1 LATEPSLGNRRIVV
15 KVAPHG
21 VEEAEILG
29 RLRHSNIVP
38 IYSLQEDDET
48 GLAAFCM
55 PYLGRATL
63 CDVLDHVFVKSRP
76 PNKARTIL
84 DAVDAANND
93 FDSSESSRPDAIF
106 RKGAYVDGV
115 VHLGIQ
121 LADALAHSHGR
132 GIYHRDLKPSNILM
146 TPEGRPLLLD
156 FNLSV
161 DGGVLTKK
169 IGGTVPYMAP
179 EELAALFEQTKV
191 SKQRHYDPRSD
202 LFSLGVILYELL
214 TGTLPFGAISW
225 DLSVKELAF
234 QLCER
239 QKKGPNSMLD
249 RNGQVDLRLA
259 RLIESCLAF
268 EPEQRP
274 ETAHEF
280 AFALRKEL
288 APVRRAVRWTGNHFK
303 LVASMSALVFASIV
317 AVGLFFALRPPYSVR
332 QLQQGLAY
340 SERGQYTL
348 AVDSLSNSI
357 REDPTSNN
365 ALFARG
371 RANQRLGKFQTAIQ
385 DYNSAYRLTSRPLF
399 KACEGY
405 CLSRINS
412 HKAAIVADRCALDS
426 GYDSPALIYNNIGFS
441 YLMLRQSDDAEESF
455 RHAIQLNDNLQ
466 AAHYNMVMIALQRA
480 IHQGQPISGNAFIH
494 ASRAIAIGPPSA
506 ELYHGLAALYATAA
520 KQDSALIRPAIEY
533 VGRAVELGF
542 KPQTF
547 TSDARFSVLQKE
559 PAFRD
564 ALTKSGSTSNSPKAI
579 QLIDPLDMP

>member
-1 LATEPSLGNRRIVV
+1 
-15 KVAPHG
+15 
-21 VEEAEILG
+21 
-29 RLRHSNIVP
+29 
-38 IYSLQEDDET
+38 
-48 GLAAFCM
+48 
-55 PYLGRATL
+55 
-63 CDVLDHVFVKSRP
+63 
-76 PNKARTIL
+76 
-84 DAVDAANND
+84 
-93 FDSSESSRPDAIF
+93 
-106 RKGAYVDGV
+106 
-115 VHLGIQ
+115 
-121 LADALAHSHGR
+121 
-132 GIYHRDLKPSNILM
+132 
-146 TPEGRPLLLD
+146 
-156 FNLSV
+156 
-161 DGGVLTKK
+161 
-169 IGGTVPYMAP
+169 
-179 EELAALFEQTKV
+179 
-191 SKQRHYDPRSD
+191 
-202 LFSLGVILYELL
+202 
-214 TGTLPFGAISW
+214 
-225 DLSVKELAF
+225 
-234 QLCER
+234 
-239 QKKGPNSMLD
+239 
-249 RNGQVDLRLA
+249 
-259 RLIESCLAF
+259 
-268 EPEQRP
+268 
-274 ETAHEF
+274 
-280 AFALRKEL
+280 
-288 APVRRAVRWTGNHFK
+288 
-303 LVASMSALVFASIV
+303 MSALVFASIV

-564 ALTKSGSTSNSPKAI
+564 ALTKSGSTSNSPKAV